1 MKLIN
6 FKSLFVGLSLVAGLS
21 LSACKDKAKENTD
34 TKIETNTD
42 TSSTTSGTPEISTDA
57 ALQQGVKDAI
67 KDYPGVEATVSNGE
81 VTLTGTIERDK
92 LPTLLQS
99 INGLNP
105 VKVNNQLNL
114 K

>member
-1 MKLIN
+1 MKLIK
-6 FKSLFVGLSLVAGLS
+6 FRSLFIAFSLFAGLY
-21 LSACKDKAKENTD
+21 LSACKDKPKENTD

-42 TSSTTSGTPEISTDA
+42 TSSTTTGTPEISTDA
-57 ALQQGVKDAI
+57 ALEQGAKDAT
-67 KDYPGVEATVSNGE
+67 KDYPTVTATVSGGE

-105 VKVNNQLNL
+105 KKVNNQLTI

>member
-1 MKLIN
+1 MRHT
-6 FKSLFVGLSLVAGLS
+6 SLRSIFFVLGLLAGLY

-34 TKIETNTD
+34 TKIETKTD
-42 TSSTTSGTPEISTDA
+42 SGSATTGTPEISSDA
-57 ALQQGVKDAI
+57 ALEQGVRDAA
-67 KDYPGVEATVSNGE
+67 KDYPTVTATVNNGE

-105 VKVNNQLNL
+105 KKINNQLTI

>member
-1 MKLIN
+1 MKHTSIRSI
-6 FKSLFVGLSLVAGLS
+6 FFVLSLVAGFYLS
-21 LSACKDKAKENTD
+21 SCKDKAKENSD
-34 TKIETNTD
+34 TKTETRTD
-42 TSSTTSGTPEISTDA
+42 SASATPGTPEISSDA
-57 ALQQGVKDAI
+57 ALEQGVKDAT
-67 KDYPGVEATVSNGE
+67 KDYPAVTASVSNGE

-105 VKVNNQLNL
+105 KKVNNQLTI

>member
-1 MKLIN
+1 MKHTRIRSI
-6 FKSLFVGLSLVAGLS
+6 FFVLSLVAGFYLS
-21 LSACKDKAKENTD
+21 SCKDKAKENTD
-34 TKIETNTD
+34 TKIETRTD
-42 TSSTTSGTPEISTDA
+42 TSATTGTPEISSDA
-57 ALQQGVKDAI
+57 ALEQGVKDAT
-67 KDYPGVEATVSNGE
+67 KDYPAVTASVSNGE

-105 VKVNNQLNL
+105 KKVNNQLTI